1 MVAILWQGFATL
13 GVMPPQLFPG
23 IDRIAATFVRLLGSG
38 ILPLHALAT
47 LARLVAGFALG
58 AVAGLA
64 LGIVMGRYRWAEDL
78 FLPLVSV
85 GNPIPGLAYA
95 PLFVIWF
102 GLGNLPA
109 VLLVAFA
116 TAFPV
121 AVNAWTGVRAVKEI
135 WIRSALAMG
144 ARDRD
149 LFGKVVLPG
158 ALPWLLTGL
167 RLGLARA
174 WRVLVAVEMLTSVS
188 IGLGWL
194 IFGAREFLATDVMLA
209 GIAVIGVVG
218 LALEKLVF
226 ERLERFTVVRWGMLT
241 R

>member
-1 MVAILWQGFATL
+1 MLWQAVAML
-13 GVMPPQLFPG
+13 GVMPPRLFPG
-23 IDRIAATFVRLLGSG
+23 IDRIVAAFVRLLMNGV
-38 ILPLHALAT
+38 LPSHALAT
-47 LARLVAGFALG
+47 IVRLFAGFALG
-58 AVAGLA
+58 AVVGVV
-64 LGIVMGRYRWAEDL
+64 LGIAMGRYRWAEDL
-78 FLPLVSV
+78 LVPLVSV

-109 VLLVAFA
+109 VLLVGFA
-116 TAFPV
+116 AAFPV
-121 AVNAWTGVRAVKEI
+121 AVNTWTGVRAVKEI

-144 ARDRD
+144 ARDRQ
-149 LFGKVVLPG
+149 LFRKVVLPG
-158 ALPWLLTGL
+158 ALPWVLTGL

-188 IGLGWL
+188 LGLGWL

-226 ERLERFTVVRWGMLT
+226 ERLERFTVVRWGMVG

>member
-1 MVAILWQGFATL
+1 VLWQGFAML
-13 GVMPPQLFPG
+13 HVMPPQLFPG
-23 IDRIAATFVRLLGSG
+23 IDRIAATLVRLSTSG
-38 ILPLHALAT
+38 VLAVHALST
-47 LARLVAGFALG
+47 LARLVAGFAIGG
-58 AVAGLA
+58 AVGLA
-64 LGIVMGRYRWAEDL
+64 LGILMGRSRWAEDL
-78 FLPLVSV
+78 LLPLVSV

-109 VLLVAFA
+109 VLLVAFSA
-116 TAFPV
+116 AFPV

-135 WIRSALAMG
+135 WIRAALAMG
-144 ARDRD
+144 ARDREI
-149 LFGKVVLPG
+149 FRRVVLPG
-158 ALPWLLTGL
+158 ALPWVLTGL

-188 IGLGWL
+188 LGLGWL

-209 GIAVIGVVG
+209 GIAVIGAVG

-226 ERLERFTVVRWGMLT
+226 ERIERFTVVRWGMLT